1 MKNRIWIALLL
12 AVVLAIPAL
21 AQQTSQ
27 NPPAQGQS
35 DQTQAPAQSQQN
47 TTDQTQQ
54 QTQQP
59 TEQTQQP
66 AQQQP
71 AQPAA
76 QGQEQG
82 TSARQPLQPE
92 THEGFWGHLNP
103 FARKKYVQR
112 QMTPI
117 RDRVNELDQLTATNS
132 KDIKDVDSRAQDGI
146 RQASARA
153 DQADQHA
160 MQAGQTAQ
168 QAHQVAQDAS
178 TRLTSVQQVVSNI
191 DQYKPTTE
199 TEIRFRPGQSV
210 LSKKA
215 KDALDEMATPLANQ
229 RGYIIE
235 VQGFS
240 PGRGAAA
247 VQDSQALA
255 QSVVRYL
262 VIQHNV
268 PVYRIYVLGM
278 GNARVASASAT
289 AETGKPG
296 RAVSG
301 RRVEVALLKNDLEQL
316 QAQPSGTPGATPG
329 ATSGGVTGTTAQP
342 TTQPAQP
349 PATAQPSAPAGQQ
362 TPPPQGQQQTP
373 PPAQSNIP
381 PR

>member
-1 MKNRIWIALLL
+1 MRNRIWIALLL
-12 AVVLAIPAL
+12 AATLALPAL
-21 AQQTSQ
+21 AQQNESSTPQ
-27 NPPAQGQS
+27 NPPASTQSQS
-35 DQTQAPAQSQQN
+35 DQTQ
-47 TTDQTQQ
+47 
-54 QTQQP
+54 
-59 TEQTQQP
+59 QQP
-66 AQQQP
+66 ATQNQQTPDQAQQQ
-71 AQPAA
+71 QS
-76 QGQEQG
+76 
-82 TSARQPLQPE
+82 SAREPLKQE

-117 RDRVNELDQLTATNS
+117 RDRVNELDQLTSENS
-132 KDIKDVDSRAQDGI
+132 KSIKDVDSRAQEGI
-146 RQASARA
+146 RQASAKA

-160 MQAGQTAQ
+160 VQAGQTAQ
-168 QAHQVAQDAS
+168 QANDLAQNAS

-240 PGRGAAA
+240 PGRGTAS
-247 VQDSQALA
+247 VQDSQNLA

-262 VIQHNV
+262 VLQHNI

-278 GNARVASASAT
+278 GNAKVANASAESST
-289 AETGKPG
+289 TG
-296 RAVSG
+296 RSVRG

-316 QAQPSGTPGATPG
+316 NAEPMNVPGAAPGANMGGTSGTAAQPS
-329 ATSGGVTGTTAQP
+329 SSQP
-342 TTQPAQP
+342 PAQP
-349 PATAQPSAPAGQQ
+349 SANPSAPAGEQK
-362 TPPPQGQQQTP
+362 PPQQTP
-373 PPAQSNIP
+373 PPAQTNVP
-381 PR
+381 PAR